1 MREKPPFSNGNF
13 RYNKNME
20 KIIPDIF
27 YGYPVQ
33 AFFTKKIQ
41 IEKLKETLRFK
52 VYMPLQK
59 HTDKVLVI
67 NEDTN
72 PEIADAV
79 ITNKKELFLGVKV
92 ADCLPVLIYDP
103 VKKVVGAVHA
113 GWRSTAQGIIKKTIL
128 KMIKF
133 YDSLPENLLI
143 AFGPNIKGCC
153 YEVGDDVIEALKK
166 ETPSDEYILRVNGR
180 KHVDLSIANFIQA
193 ITAGVKKE
201 NIWISNDCTYCKNK
215 EYASYRFH
223 KEKAGR
229 QYGII
234 GLYPKIAD

>member
-1 MREKPPFSNGNF
+1 
-13 RYNKNME
+13 ME

-33 AFFTKKIQ
+33 AFFTKKTQ
-41 IEKLKETLRFK
+41 IDKLKETLPSR

-67 NEDTN
+67 NEDTKR
-72 PEIADAV
+72 EIADAV
-79 ITNKKELFLGVKV
+79 ITNKKEFFIGIKV
-92 ADCLPVLIYDP
+92 ADCLPVLIFDP

-128 KMIKF
+128 KMIEVYASF
-133 YDSLPENLLI
+133 PENLLI
-143 AFGPNIKGCC
+143 AFGPSIKGCC
-153 YEVGDDVIEALKK
+153 YEVGDDVIEALKQ
-166 ETPSDEYILRVNGR
+166 EIPSDEYILRINGR
-180 KHVDLSIANFIQA
+180 KHVDLSVANFIQVML
-193 ITAGVKKE
+193 AGVKKE
-201 NIWISNDCTYCKNK
+201 NIWISKDCTYCKNT

-234 GLYPKIAD
+234 GLHP